1 MCLQEQNKGNTMI
14 HGAKPKE
21 PIYTDANG
29 LVSLGL
35 YKSKRAVYASIN
47 KGNLPHYKQG
57 KRVVFK
63 VEEVVA
69 MLIPVKAQPD
79 AYNKARIAHNQQ
91 SA

>member
-1 MCLQEQNKGNTMI
+1 MHTL
-14 HGAKPKE
+14 KP
-21 PIYTDANG
+21 IFTDANG
-29 LVSLGL
+29 LVKLGL
-35 YKSKRAVYASIN
+35 YKSKGAVYASIS

-63 VEEVVA
+63 IEEVEA
-69 MLIPVKAQPD
+69 MLIPVQAQPD